1 MTTLTSGQTA
11 LITGASSGIGQ
22 ELAKLFAKDGYNLVL
37 VGRSEDQLHRL
48 ADVFTQNYG
57 NDQITVIGKDL
68 AKENAAQELYDEVK
82 AKGIT
87 VNVLVNDA
95 GLSTY
100 GKFAN
105 ETDWETEKDII
116 HLNTITLTHLTKLY
130 LKEMVQRNEGRVLN
144 LASLVSITP
153 NPLMSVYAATKSYV
167 YNFTASLVNELKGT
181 NVTVTA
187 LMPNATD
194 TDFFNKA
201 GAADT
206 KVTDELQDPVMV
218 AKDGYEALMKGEP
231 KVVPGGL
238 KNKMYEV
245 MGHVAPQQAV
255 AGMMRSK
262 MERKPTP
269 EEQRKQMWAWG
280 IGIAAVIVAGVVV
293 AALLTGDD
301 DETVEDIDHEVE
313 DTYDD
318 AADNYN
324 VGKAKHKAKGL
335 LSGLVDA
342 YASAKSNVADT
353 ADHLVDEAK
362 DTFDSAKGSLSE
374 TADAL
379 TSGAQDTLKSGKSK
393 VADVADSL
401 IDGAAGVYNTAKSK
415 VTDVTDSLSNGAGDA
430 YKTAKGKLADVSG
443 DAQDRFADA
452 KSSVSNGA
460 RSAYKATEGKAKDA
474 RRQAKSRYDDAA
486 DEAFDIWS
494 TIRNVVT
501 KVVVDALV

>member
-1 MTTLTSGQTA
+1 MITQTSGRTA

-22 ELAKLFAKDGYNLVL
+22 ELAKLFAQDGYNLVL

-57 NDQITVIGKDL
+57 TEHTTVIGKDL

-105 ETDWETEKDII
+105 ETDWEAEKDII
-116 HLNTITLTHLTKLY
+116 HLNTVTLTHLTKLY

-153 NPLMSVYAATKSYV
+153 MPLMAVYAATKSYV

-201 GAADT
+201 GASDI

-218 AKDGYEALMKGEP
+218 AKAGYEALMNGEP
-231 KVVPGGL
+231 KVVPGGIM
-238 KNKMYEV
+238 NKMYEV
-245 MGHVAPQQAV
+245 MGHIAPQQAV
-255 AGMMRSK
+255 AGLMRSK

-269 EEQRKQMWAWG
+269 EQQRQLTWAWG
-280 IGIAAVIVAGVVV
+280 VGIAAVIVAGVVV

-301 DETVEDIDHEVE
+301 DEKEVA
-313 DTYDD
+313 DATYDEID
-318 AADNYN
+318 DQYETEIAE
-324 VGKAKHKAKGL
+324 GKHKAKSL
-335 LSGLVDA
+335 LAEAIATFGMA
-342 YASAKSNVADT
+342 RGRVADT
-353 ADHLVDEAK
+353 TSHFADEARETFGNAKDKLTDVAAQTSDSVGSTAKNVAGKFTDAQDNFTNRASNTISNAKSKLSDARDEARSRFDEAK
-362 DTFDSAKGSLSE
+362 D
-374 TADAL
+374 
-379 TSGAQDTLKSGKSK
+379 
-393 VADVADSL
+393 
-401 IDGAAGVYNTAKSK
+401 AASRQAGNT
-415 VTDVTDSLSNGAGDA
+415 
-430 YKTAKGKLADVSG
+430 YKTAKGKLS
-443 DAQDRFADA
+443 DA
-452 KSSVSNGA
+452 KS
-460 RSAYKATEGKAKDA
+460 DA
-474 RRQAKSRYDDAA
+474 RDKFYDVA
-486 DEAFDIWS
+486 DETTDKWAAIKN
-494 TIRNVVT
+494 IVT
-501 KVVVDALV
+501 KVVVNALS